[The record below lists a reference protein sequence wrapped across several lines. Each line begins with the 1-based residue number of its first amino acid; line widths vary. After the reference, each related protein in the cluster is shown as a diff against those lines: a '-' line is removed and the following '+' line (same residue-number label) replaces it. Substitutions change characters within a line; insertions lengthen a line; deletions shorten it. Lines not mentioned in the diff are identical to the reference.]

1 MSTLAPRMK
10 GNFPR
15 RHNGRQMRRM
25 PYIQQSTHKSRL
37 CKGQVL
43 WNKSNCTKLPS
54 RFDPEQFVSH
64 KGLGHLQRE
73 ITHYF
78 LFVYSVCLF
87 VCCFSSNTANEW
99 LCCLCEKLTQKPPL
113 DVIFLSLV
121 PSQLLSRRCYY
132 VFSVSGNSF
141 IITLSNLHRKSKW
154 NLPPMCMSTC
164 TLKNWRGGKTN
175 WKNTA
180 TFKRGLNCRSHN

>member
-10 GNFPR
+10 GSFPR

-43 WNKSNCTKLPS
+43 WNKSNCTKLTS

-73 ITHYF
+73 MTHYF

-87 VCCFSSNTANEW
+87 VVFRLIRPINDYAVCAK
-99 LCCLCEKLTQKPPL
+99 KLTQKPPF
-113 DVIFLSLV
+113 DAIFLSLV

-132 VFSVSGNSF
+132 VFSFSGNSF
-141 IITLSNLHRKSKW
+141 MITLSNLHLKSRW
-154 NLPPMCMSTC
+154 NLALMCMSTC

-180 TFKRGLNCRSHN
+180 TNKRGLNCRSHN